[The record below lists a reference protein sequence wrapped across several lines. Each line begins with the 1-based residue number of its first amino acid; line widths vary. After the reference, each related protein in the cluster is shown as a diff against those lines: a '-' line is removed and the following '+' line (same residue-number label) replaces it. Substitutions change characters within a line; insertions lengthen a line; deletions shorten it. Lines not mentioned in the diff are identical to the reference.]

1 MGKVDEHERSA
12 MDRLLLGLRDRLAG
26 RGVEAHHLS
35 DQDDRPCLEVFD
47 GRLRSRRV
55 YVHLVFLWFI
65 WGGRNDE
72 RTSCHQL
79 DEAAEV
85 IAGVALAGWPQ
96 QELED
101 VRVAELHKILD
112 SYKS

>member
-1 MGKVDEHERSA
+1 MGKIDERERPA
-12 MDRLLLGLRDRLAG
+12 MDRLLLGLRDLLAG

-55 YVHLVFLWFI
+55 YVHLTFLWFI

-79 DEAAEV
+79 GDAAEV
-85 IAGVALAGWPQ
+85 IAAAAQAGWPA
-96 QELED
+96 EED
-101 VRVAELHKILD
+101 QGPRAAELQKILD
-112 SYKS
+112 AYKS